1 MFAVAQNVYDMIP
14 PHAWSFVREA
24 RSTPPCPLR
33 KQLFISRQTD
43 LPAQPRGVYP
53 NYYRKKGP
61 FTPIITEKRGRLPQL
76 LPCAR
81 GDFTFLFC
89 FCWGVYPGYCPFFAE
104 FLRPE
109 EFTIPGMAFTSI
121 STVCFIFL
129 VCARV
134 LELDMK

>member
-1 MFAVAQNVYDMIP
+1 MKP
-14 PHAWSFVREA
+14 EA
-24 RSTPPCPLR
+24 HPLARFGNSSLSHVKLTCPLNPGA
-33 KQLFISRQTD
+33 FI
-43 LPAQPRGVYP
+43 
-53 NYYRKKGP
+53 
-61 FTPIITEKRGRLPQL
+61 PIITEKRGRLPQL